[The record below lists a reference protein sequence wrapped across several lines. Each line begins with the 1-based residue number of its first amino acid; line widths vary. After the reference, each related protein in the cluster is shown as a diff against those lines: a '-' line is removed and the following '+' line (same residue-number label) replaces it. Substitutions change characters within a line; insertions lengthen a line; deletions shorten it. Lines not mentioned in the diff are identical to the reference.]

1 MHPVPSAQFHQL
13 FFTLTLAVSCS
24 KHYDSM
30 IQTAE
35 QFQDKTHLRLSVA
48 QTVKNLPS
56 VQETQVQSLIWK
68 GSLERKWLLTPVFLP
83 GKSHE

>member
-35 QFQDKTHLRLSVA
+35 QFQDKTHVGH
-48 QTVKNLPS
+48 T
-56 VQETQVQSLIWK
+56 
-68 GSLERKWLLTPVFLP
+68 G
-83 GKSHE
+83 